1 MVKYKDVG
9 VAYLLLALSFLGL
22 CGINR
27 FYLGKVGTG
36 ILFFLTGGLFGIGL
50 IYDLITTAKQVKEIN
65 GESFQLVRSNEYSIT
80 NMK

>member
-9 VAYLLLALSFLGL
+9 VAYLLLALSFLGF

-36 ILFFLTGGLFGIGL
+36 ILFFFTGGLFGIGL
-50 IYDLITTAKQVKEIN
+50 IYDLITTPKQVKEIN
-65 GESFQLVRSNEYSIT
+65 GESFQLVRSKEYSIT
-80 NMK
+80 NLK

>member
-65 GESFQLVRSNEYSIT
+65 GESFQLVRSDEYSIT
-80 NMK
+80 NLK